1 MLKMNHISKIFPGV
15 KALDDISIEIGQGEI
30 HGLVGENGAGKST
43 LMKILSGAY
52 TLDEG
57 EILIDGERISNTSP
71 ARMIERGVA
80 VIYQELMLLPHRTVA
95 ENIYLGRL
103 PKNRFGKVD
112 YKKMEKDAEEVL
124 NRLNLQL
131 DPGEVIENLSVARR
145 QMVEIAKAMSRN
157 AKIIVLDEPTA
168 VLSDNELE
176 GLFRIV
182 KELAQKGI
190 TFIYISH
197 RLKEIF
203 ELCTHLTIMKD
214 GKKVESGKVEDY
226 TTDMLIS
233 RMVGRDLT
241 DIYPKR
247 EQSPGETVLKVTGLT
262 RKGVFE
268 NVSFELR
275 RGEILGIAGLAGA
288 GRTEIL
294 RAVIGADPA
303 DAGEILLEGKP
314 VRFKNVREAIRA
326 GFGIVPEERKT
337 QGLMLK
343 QDMVYNTTIPALG
356 RYKNRLGT
364 LNLGMEYKET
374 GRYVDMFHIRPGNPR
389 TVTCYMSG
397 GNQQKVVLAKWIAAD
412 CKILLV
418 DEPTRGVDVGA
429 KQEIYEILNELI
441 ARGLSIIMVSSEL
454 PELLGTCDRIMVM
467 NEGVQTGV
475 LDIEE
480 CSEELIMSFATK

>member
-57 EILIDGERISNTSP
+57 EILIDGEQISNTSP
-71 ARMIERGVA
+71 ARMIEKGVA

-326 GFGIVPEERKT
+326 GFGIVP
-337 QGLMLK
+337 
-343 QDMVYNTTIPALG
+343 ALG
-356 RYKNRLGT
+356 RYKSRLGT

-389 TVTCYMSG
+389 TVTCHMSG

>member
-57 EILIDGERISNTSP
+57 EILIDGEQISNTSP
-71 ARMIERGVA
+71 ARMIEKGVA

-294 RAVIGADPA
+294 RAVIRRMQ
-303 DAGEILLEGKP
+303 E
-314 VRFKNVREAIRA
+314 RFCWR
-326 GFGIVPEERKT
+326 
-337 QGLMLK
+337 
-343 QDMVYNTTIPALG
+343 
-356 RYKNRLGT
+356 
-364 LNLGMEYKET
+364 
-374 GRYVDMFHIRPGNPR
+374 GNPSVSKTSER
-389 TVTCYMSG
+389 PSVQASASCRRS
-397 GNQQKVVLAKWIAAD
+397 V
-412 CKILLV
+412 
-418 DEPTRGVDVGA
+418 RH
-429 KQEIYEILNELI
+429 
-441 ARGLSIIMVSSEL
+441 RGL
-454 PELLGTCDRIMVM
+454 C
-467 NEGVQTGV
+467 
-475 LDIEE
+475 
-480 CSEELIMSFATK
+480 

>member
-57 EILIDGERISNTSP
+57 EILIDGEQISNTSP
-71 ARMIERGVA
+71 ARMIEKGVA

-343 QDMVYNTTIPALG
+343 QDMVYNTTPA
-356 RYKNRLGT
+356 RR
-364 LNLGMEYKET
+364 
-374 GRYVDMFHIRPGNPR
+374 RPSYNPR
-389 TVTCYMSG
+389 CMYQLG
-397 GNQQKVVLAKWIAAD
+397 PAATD
-412 CKILLV
+412 HTMR
-418 DEPTRGVDVGA
+418 P
-429 KQEIYEILNELI
+429 
-441 ARGLSIIMVSSEL
+441 
-454 PELLGTCDRIMVM
+454 
-467 NEGVQTGV
+467 
-475 LDIEE
+475 
-480 CSEELIMSFATK
+480 

>member
-1 MLKMNHISKIFPGV
+1 
-15 KALDDISIEIGQGEI
+15 
-30 HGLVGENGAGKST
+30 
-43 LMKILSGAY
+43 
-52 TLDEG
+52 
-57 EILIDGERISNTSP
+57 
-71 ARMIERGVA
+71 
-80 VIYQELMLLPHRTVA
+80 
-95 ENIYLGRL
+95 
-103 PKNRFGKVD
+103 
-112 YKKMEKDAEEVL
+112 
-124 NRLNLQL
+124 
-131 DPGEVIENLSVARR
+131 
-145 QMVEIAKAMSRN
+145 
-157 AKIIVLDEPTA
+157 
-168 VLSDNELE
+168 
-176 GLFRIV
+176 
-182 KELAQKGI
+182 
-190 TFIYISH
+190 
-197 RLKEIF
+197 
-203 ELCTHLTIMKD
+203 MKD

-356 RYKNRLGT
+356 RYKSRLGT

-389 TVTCYMSG
+389 TVTCHMSG